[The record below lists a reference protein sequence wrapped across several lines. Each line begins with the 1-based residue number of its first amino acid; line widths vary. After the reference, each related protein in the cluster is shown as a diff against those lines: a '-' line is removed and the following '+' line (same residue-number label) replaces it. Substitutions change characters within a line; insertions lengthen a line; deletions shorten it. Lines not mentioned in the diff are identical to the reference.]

1 MNHNKQKTWLEPCLH
16 EFTFSTKTNFQ
27 IVNLRIHN
35 ITSLQIHKK
44 SRIHEIC
51 PPTNLNEST
60 VFTFQTGTW
69 LYYSVFVSLFILLL
83 LCRCVMFHYLAS
95 SHQTSKCIIVVLL
108 LIEFRGL
115 IQILW
120 FSAIVKHYSSQ
131 CQNI

>member
-27 IVNLRIHN
+27 IVNLRIHD
-35 ITSLQIHKK
+35 ITSLQIRQNPESTKYD
-44 SRIHEIC
+44 
-51 PPTNLNEST
+51 PTNLNDST

-69 LYYSVFVSLFILLL
+69 LYYFVFVSLFIFLL

-108 LIEFRGL
+108 LIDFRGL